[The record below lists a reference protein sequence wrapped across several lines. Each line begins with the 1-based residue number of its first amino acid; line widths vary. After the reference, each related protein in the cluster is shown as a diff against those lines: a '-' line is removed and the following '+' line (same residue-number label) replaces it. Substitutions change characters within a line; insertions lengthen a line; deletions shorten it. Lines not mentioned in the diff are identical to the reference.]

1 MKSLWSPAEAE
12 RLVAQWS
19 AQGIDAELALS
30 VYATRLLGGDP
41 TLVLHGGGNSSVKA
55 TQPDLLGEPV
65 AVLHIKGS
73 GRDMAVIDPEGLPPV
88 RLDPLRA
95 LRRLESLSDPEMV
108 DVLGLNRLK
117 SNSPAPSVE
126 TLMHAFLPQ
135 RHVLHTHAT
144 AVLALSNQPDG
155 AAICREVFGARVG
168 IVPYMMSGFA
178 LARAVAETYEADPS
192 VEGLVLLKHGL
203 VTFGDDAAT
212 AYQRMIDLVTQA
224 EQRLAQGRRSVVPV
238 AGLVA
243 DPVPAAALA
252 PRLRGLL
259 ARDKGDGAFER
270 WLLDLRDDEA
280 ARALSADAG
289 LILAIGRG
297 VATPDHVIRTKSWPL
312 VLPPAPASADLD
324 AWTEAARAAIKEFES
339 CYHDYFVT
347 NNEAKGSGRIELD
360 PVARVAIVPGLGL
373 FGIGATAA
381 AAAIAADMALA
392 TAACA
397 AAAESIGTY
406 APAAEADL
414 FDLEYWSLEQAK
426 LGARKH
432 PERPLAR
439 QVMVVTGGGS
449 GIGAATARAFAR
461 QGAEVAILDLSAEAA
476 EAVAASIGPRALGL
490 GCDVT
495 NPDAVAAAFDAVAR
509 RFGGVDI
516 VVSNAGAAWQGTIG
530 SVDDATLRRSFELNF
545 FAHQTVAQNAVR
557 LFKAQGTGGSLLFNA
572 SKQSVNPGKN
582 FGPYGLPKAATLFL
596 MKQYAL
602 DHGRDGIRSAAV
614 NADRIRSGLLT
625 GDMIASRSAA
635 RGLSEKDYMAGNLLG
650 REVGA
655 EDVAD
660 AFVWLARSNKVTACT
675 ITVDGGNIE
684 ASLR

>member
-1 MKSLWSPAEAE
+1 MKSLWSAAEAE
-12 RLVAQWS
+12 RLVIQLTAE
-19 AQGIDAELALS
+19 GIDAELALS

-55 TQPDLLGEPV
+55 TLPDLLDQPV
-65 AVLHIKGS
+65 SVLHIKGS
-73 GRDMAVIDPEGLPPV
+73 GRDMATIDPDGLPAV
-88 RLDPLRA
+88 RLDPLQA
-95 LRRLESLSDPEMV
+95 LRRLDRLSDASMV
-108 DVLGLNRLK
+108 NVLELNRLHADA
-117 SNSPAPSVE
+117 PAPSVE
-126 TLMHAFLPQ
+126 TLMHAFLPH

-155 AAICREVFGARVG
+155 TAACREAFGSRVG

-178 LARAVAETYEADPS
+178 LARAVAETYEADPT

-212 AYQRMIDLVTQA
+212 AYRRMIDLVTLA
-224 EQRLAQGRRSVVPV
+224 EGHLAQGRRTVVPV
-238 AGLVA
+238 AGLATAPVA
-243 DPVPAAALA
+243 AAALA

-259 ARDKGDGAFER
+259 ARDKGDGLFER
-270 WLLDLRDDEA
+270 WLLDLRDDDS
-280 ARALSADAG
+280 ARALSDDAA
-289 LILAIGRG
+289 LIKAVGRG
-297 VATPDHVIRTKSWPL
+297 VATPDHVIRTKPWPL
-312 VLPPAPASADLD
+312 VLPPAPTAEGLD
-324 AWTEAARAAIKEFES
+324 GWVEAARDIIAAYEAR
-339 CYHDYFVT
+339 YHDYFVA
-347 NNEAKGSGRIELD
+347 NDRAKGGGRIELD

-373 FGIGATAA
+373 FGIGAAA
-381 AAAIAADMALA
+381 AAAAVAADMALA

-406 APAAEADL
+406 TPAAEADL

-426 LGARKH
+426 LGKRKH

-461 QGAEVAILDLSAEAA
+461 QGAEVAILDLSANAA
-476 EAVAASIGPRALGL
+476 RTVAASIGPRVLGL

-495 NPDAVAAAFDAVAR
+495 NPEAVAAAFDAVAR
-509 RFGGVDI
+509 HFGGVDI

-545 FAHQTVAQNAVR
+545 FAHQAVAQNAVR
-557 LFKAQGTGGSLLFNA
+557 LFKAQGSGGSLLFNA

>member
-12 RLVAQWS
+12 HLVAQWS

-88 RLDPLRA
+88 RLDALRA

-144 AVLALSNQPDG
+144 AVLALTNQPDG
-155 AAICREVFGARVG
+155 AAICREVFGPRVG
-168 IVPYMMSGFA
+168 VVPYMMSGFA
-178 LARAVAETYEADPS
+178 LARAVAETYEADPT

-212 AYQRMIDLVTQA
+212 AYQRMIDLVTLA

-312 VLPPAPASADLD
+312 VLPPPPRAPTSMPGPRPPAPRSKSLNRATTITSSPITTPRAADESNSTRSPASRSSPASACS
-324 AWTEAARAAIKEFES
+324 ES
-339 CYHDYFVT
+339 EPPPPPQRSPPT
-347 NNEAKGSGRIELD
+347 WRWPPL
-360 PVARVAIVPGLGL
+360 P
-373 FGIGATAA
+373 
-381 AAAIAADMALA
+381 
-392 TAACA
+392 
-397 AAAESIGTY
+397 
-406 APAAEADL
+406 APPPPKA
-414 FDLEYWSLEQAK
+414 S
-426 LGARKH
+426 
-432 PERPLAR
+432 
-439 QVMVVTGGGS
+439 
-449 GIGAATARAFAR
+449 AATPPPPKPTCSTLNIGRWNR
-461 QGAEVAILDLSAEAA
+461 PSW
-476 EAVAASIGPRALGL
+476 VAASTR
-490 GCDVT
+490 
-495 NPDAVAAAFDAVAR
+495 N
-509 RFGGVDI
+509 
-516 VVSNAGAAWQGTIG
+516 
-530 SVDDATLRRSFELNF
+530 
-545 FAHQTVAQNAVR
+545 VR
-557 LFKAQGTGGSLLFNA
+557 W
-572 SKQSVNPGKN
+572 PG
-582 FGPYGLPKAATLFL
+582 
-596 MKQYAL
+596 
-602 DHGRDGIRSAAV
+602 R
-614 NADRIRSGLLT
+614 
-625 GDMIASRSAA
+625 
-635 RGLSEKDYMAGNLLG
+635 
-650 REVGA
+650 
-655 EDVAD
+655 
-660 AFVWLARSNKVTACT
+660 
-675 ITVDGGNIE
+675 
-684 ASLR
+684 